1 MSPAF
6 RYRVEAD
13 RRLAGALRH
22 LICVDT
28 PVFFSS
34 VGERY
39 EEFRDTQRRASQ
51 LAADGRR
58 GRVNDAGQKERAMKT
73 MIGLAMVIVTGILC
87 TGIADAQTARA
98 ELKDADGKT
107 VGDAVLEQRA
117 NDVRITANF
126 TGVPPGTHAFHIH
139 EVGKCDPP
147 FESAGGHFNPTGKQ
161 HGKDN
166 PQGSHAGDLPNI
178 QVPADGRLKVEATAK
193 DVSLGAAKNGLLDAD
208 GSALVVH
215 EGADD
220 YKSDPAGN
228 AGKRIACGVIH
239 R

>member
-1 MSPAF
+1 MRTISG
-6 RYRVEAD
+6 
-13 RRLAGALRH
+13 LA
-22 LICVDT
+22 
-28 PVFFSS
+28 
-34 VGERY
+34 
-39 EEFRDTQRRASQ
+39 
-51 LAADGRR
+51 
-58 GRVNDAGQKERAMKT
+58 T
-73 MIGLAMVIVTGILC
+73 MIATGILF

-98 ELKDADGKT
+98 ELKDASGNV
-107 VGDAVLEQRA
+107 VGEAVLEQRGD
-117 NDVRITANF
+117 DVLITTNF
-126 TGVPPGTHAFHIH
+126 TGIPSGTHAFHVH
-139 EVGKCDPP
+139 EVGKCEPP

-166 PQGSHAGDLPNI
+166 PQGAHAGDLPNI
-178 QVPADGRLKVEATAK
+178 QVPANGRVKVEATAK
-193 DVSLGAAKNGLLDAD
+193 GVSLGAAQNGLLDAD